1 MSTLIDKLVADNLKA
16 LKPYESA
23 RRLYSCADAGTTRQ
37 VWLNANESPYNN
49 DYEIDPER
57 FNRYPD
63 CQPPAVV
70 NSYAL
75 YAGIDNKQLL
85 VSRGA
90 DEAIELLIRTFC
102 TPGQDKILICP
113 PTYGMYA
120 ISAETCNVGIARAP
134 LLADFSLD
142 LAAICAFK
150 GKVNLVF
157 ICSPNNPTGTSV
169 DKAQLQHVIEH
180 FADSALVVVDEA
192 YIEFDL
198 ANNWAMQ
205 LAQHPNLVLLRT
217 LSKAFALAGLRCGF
231 ALASAAIIQA
241 MMKVIA
247 PYPVPEPV
255 AQIAAQ
261 ALSKQGLLQM
271 SQQVLAIKAEKT
283 RMKHALAEIKEVA
296 LVGDDKANFILFR
309 TAKKQALMAYLVS
322 NGILLRDQSKQLNLE
337 HCLRIT
343 IGNPQQNEQL
353 LAEIASFFAQQEQ
366 TA

>member
-1 MSTLIDKLVADNLKA
+1 MSTLIEGLLAQNLKA

-23 RRLYSCADAGTTRQ
+23 RRLYSSESAGDSQ
-37 VWLNANESPYNN
+37 QIWLNANESPYSN
-49 DYEIDPER
+49 DYEINPER

-63 CQPPAVV
+63 CQPPTVV
-70 NSYAL
+70 NSYAQ
-75 YAGIDNKQLL
+75 YAGINKEQLL
-85 VSRGA
+85 LSRGA

-102 TPGQDKILICP
+102 TPGRDKILICP

-120 ISAETCNVGIARAP
+120 ISAETCNVGVIKAP

-142 LAAICAFK
+142 VPAICAHK
-150 GKVNLVF
+150 GKVNLVY
-157 ICSPNNPTGTSV
+157 ICSPNNPTGTTV
-169 DKAQLQHVIEH
+169 DKTQLQAVIEH
-180 FADSALVVVDEA
+180 FADSALVIVDEA

-198 ANNWAMQ
+198 ASNWAMH
-205 LAQHPNLVLLRT
+205 LAQHPNLVILRT

-231 ALASAAIIQA
+231 ALASAEIIQA

-247 PYPVPEPV
+247 PYPIPEPV

-261 ALSKQGLLQM
+261 ALSKQGLLKM
-271 SQQVLAIKAEKT
+271 SQQVLEIKAQKAK
-283 RMKHALAEIKEVA
+283 MKLALEDINEIV

-309 TAKKQALMAYLVS
+309 STKKQALMDHLVA
-322 NGILLRDQSKQLNLE
+322 NGLLIRDQSKQLNLE

-353 LAEIASFFAQQEQ
+353 LAAIASFFAQQEKS
-366 TA
+366 A